1 MSESTSAAPQPS
13 QSVPSRRRVASSL
26 AWAVPTVV
34 AAAAAP
40 AEAAS
45 PPPRIDRLFKL
56 TLAPGVPWTEPKVS
70 PCASTLF
77 TNPTRLSVTTDNVN
91 TYYRIVNVQAGS
103 TVTGVTASVL
113 VQKSVVDKLS
123 FVDPSSKGL
132 TWTSTTTASW
142 SNPILE
148 VSGTGSPV
156 LYTNNGTQYYRYYST
171 PATVPAP
178 VSGTITLPPIQW
190 YSNCSTNLSTLAQST
205 TVLANGRGSAVVN
218 GKTLV
223 NVGAYRT
230 PTSQ

>member
-45 PPPRIDRLFKL
+45 PPPRIDRVFSVRRA
-56 TLAPGVPWTEPKVS
+56 TTADVPGASVS

-103 TVTGVTASVL
+103 TVTNVTASVL
-113 VQKSVVDKLS
+113 VQRDMVDAMETGRNPTT
-123 FVDPSSKGL
+123 F
-132 TWTSTTTASW
+132 TWTSSTPSW
-142 SNPILE
+142 STPTRE
-148 VSGTGSPV
+148 VSGTTPAV
-156 LYTNNGTQYYRYYST
+156 YTYNGTQYYRYVSKLST
-171 PATVPAP
+171 PVPAP
-178 VSGTITLPPIQW
+178 VSGTITLPRIGW
-190 YSNCSTNLSTLAQST
+190 YSNCSTTLAGVS
-205 TVLANGRGSAVVN
+205 VSGRGSAVVN
-218 GKTLV
+218 GMTLD
-223 NVGAYRT
+223 NVGDFRT
-230 PTSQ
+230 L